1 MEYFELL
8 ERRFSVRGYL
18 DKEVKQS
25 DLEKVCEAVRLA
37 PTAKNAQPFH
47 LWIVQGEKR
56 SALNRAYGASWFA
69 EAPVVLVFTGL
80 KREGWLRCDGTSYL
94 MCDVAIVADHA
105 VLAATALGLG
115 TCWVAAFDAGA
126 VVEALNLPDGEEPLL
141 LIPLGYPKPGST
153 RPRVRKGMEQLIRR
167 A

>member
-56 SALNRAYGASWFA
+56 NALNRAYGASWFA
-69 EAPVVLVFTGL
+69 EAPVVF
-80 KREGWLRCDGTSYL
+80 WSLRG
-94 MCDVAIVADHA
+94 
-105 VLAATALGLG
+105 
-115 TCWVAAFDAGA
+115 
-126 VVEALNLPDGEEPLL
+126 
-141 LIPLGYPKPGST
+141 
-153 RPRVRKGMEQLIRR
+153 
-167 A
+167 